1 MGRGKKLVRVALSID
16 ERLFKKFEEFIKA
29 KGYVNRSEAFRDLIR
44 RALIEEDLKED
55 SFAFG
60 TITLVYDHHQ
70 RELVEK
76 ITEIEHGYLKNI
88 ISTMH
93 IHIDHSHCLETI
105 AVKGKVKEIKE
116 LADRLISLKG
126 VKHGK
131 LVFTGI
137 EP

>member
-1 MGRGKKLVRVALSID
+1 LGRGKKLVRVALSID

>member
-1 MGRGKKLVRVALSID
+1 MGRVVRFAVSID
-16 ERLFKKFEEFIKA
+16 EKLLKKFDEYLSR
-29 KGYVNRSEAFRDLIR
+29 KGYLSRSEAVRDLIR
-44 RALIEEDLKED
+44 GALIEESVSRD

-60 TITLVYDHHQ
+60 TITIVYDHHQ
-70 RELVEK
+70 RELVER
-76 ITEIEHGYLKNI
+76 ITEIEHSYLDNI

-93 IHIDHSHCLETI
+93 IHIDHNHCLEAI
-105 AVKGKVKEIKE
+105 AVKGKAGEIKE
-116 LADRLISLKG
+116 LADKLISLKG